1 MKEIVI
7 MDKTYSKFRFSLE
20 EKNNMQEA
28 IIQYFE
34 EERNEKL
41 GILGSEN
48 LLDFFLDLV
57 GDKIY
62 NRALDDAKIF
72 YKRAIEDV
80 DNDYYGLYKG

>member
-1 MKEIVI
+1 

>member
-1 MKEIVI
+1 
-7 MDKTYSKFRFSLE
+7 MDKTYSKFRFSQE
-20 EKNNMQEA
+20 EKSSMQEA

-34 EERNEKL
+34 EERDEKL

-62 NRALDDAKIF
+62 NKALDDAKKF
-72 YKRAIEDV
+72 YKRALEDV
-80 DNDYYGLYKG
+80 DSDFYGLYKG